1 MPIHQEK
8 VLQDIRDER
17 LRQDMERGG
26 AEAGDAAAVDQV
38 LNLICGKFGHQAK
51 ADFQDGDL
59 QAVRRRLVQI
69 AALAVAAVEG
79 LDRRQG

>member
-26 AEAGDAAAVDQV
+26 ADPGEAPGADQV
-38 LNLICGKFGHQAK
+38 LNLICGKFGNQAK

-69 AALAVAAVEG
+69 AALAVAAVEA
-79 LDRRQG
+79 LDRRQD